1 MSLSVCSKS
10 EDRLVLG
17 FPYSSGI
24 NGSKHVKNTL
34 LLALFSF
41 ISTEQPIA
49 GSNNGYAFRNIE

>member
-1 MSLSVCSKS
+1 MSIVCLL
-10 EDRLVLG
+10 EERGPVLG
-17 FPYSSGI
+17 FQYSSGI

-41 ISTEQPIA
+41 IPTEQPIA